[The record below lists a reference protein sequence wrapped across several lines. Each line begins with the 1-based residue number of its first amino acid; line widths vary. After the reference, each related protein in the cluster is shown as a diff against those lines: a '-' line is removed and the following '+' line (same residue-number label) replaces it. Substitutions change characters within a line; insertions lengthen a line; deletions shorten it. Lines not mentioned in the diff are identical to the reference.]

1 MPVLDNVSVII
12 PTLALRERT
21 ALVRRAIES
30 VLDQRG
36 VRASPIVVVN
46 GHQRDADLV
55 AQLHGD
61 RRLRVLQQA
70 PADLP
75 AALQLGRRHVDARWF
90 ATLDDDDFML
100 PGALALRVQA
110 LRDSD
115 RFDAVVTSG
124 YCRGDDG
131 DTLSI
136 GDVER
141 VASDPLGEL
150 ARSNWL
156 LPGAWLCGNDSASAA
171 LFDGMPPHLECTFL
185 AIRLCMTRQVQFL
198 STPTV
203 VWHRSSPTSAS
214 KSIRYRTGQA
224 ASIRQL
230 MQLDLPAGIREAYR
244 MKLAAAHHDAARAWL
259 EDGDLPQAW
268 EQHVKSLRS
277 AGGWRHLPFTRRLL
291 RGRL

>member
-21 ALVRRAIES
+21 ALVWRAIES

-36 VRASPIVVVN
+36 VRASPIVVIN
-46 GHQRDADLV
+46 GPLQDDDLV
-55 AQLHGD
+55 AQMRRD
-61 RRLRVLQQA
+61 PRLRVVEQG

-75 AALQLGRRHVDARWF
+75 AALRLGRTHVDGGWF
-90 ATLDDDDFML
+90 TALDDDDFML

-110 LRDSD
+110 LRDTD

-124 YCRGDDG
+124 YCRSEDG

-150 ARSNWL
+150 VRSNWL
-156 LPGAWLCGNDSASAA
+156 LPGAWLCCNDPASAT

-185 AIRLCMTRQVQFL
+185 AIRLCTTRRVRFVA
-198 STPTV
+198 TPTV
-203 VWHRSSPTSAS
+203 VWHRDSPVSAS
-214 KSIRYRTGQA
+214 RSISYRTGQA
-224 ASIRQL
+224 ASLRQL
-230 MQLDLPAGIREAYR
+230 MRLDLPARVRDGYR
-244 MKLAAAHHDAARAWL
+244 RKLAAAHHDAARAWL
-259 EDGDLPQAW
+259 ERGDLAQAW
-268 EQHVKSLRS
+268 QQHLRSLRS
-277 AGGWRHLPFTRRLL
+277 SGGWRHFPFTRRLL
-291 RGRL
+291 LGRA